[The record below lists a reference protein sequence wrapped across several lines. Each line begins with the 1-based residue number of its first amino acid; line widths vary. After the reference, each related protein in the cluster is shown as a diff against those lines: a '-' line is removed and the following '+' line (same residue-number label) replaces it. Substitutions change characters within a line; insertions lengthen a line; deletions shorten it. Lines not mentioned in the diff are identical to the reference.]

1 MSRNCCSSSA
11 RDGEDDLAELLACL
25 HALVRGTGLGE
36 REDGVYNRAGA
47 AARDEL
53 VSALEI
59 LFRAHRRAVD
69 RQLFPPEAV
78 ERRRRVRPARRAADP
93 GAPPRPPGLPGA
105 PA

>member
-36 REDGVYNRAGA
+36 REDGVYNRAGE

-78 ERRRRVRPARRAADP
+78 ERRRRISPPLRPPRRRRPA
-93 GAPPRPPGLPGA
+93 GPPV
-105 PA
+105 